1 MEDFEKSYKKADVFY
16 GNKPKTSFGK
26 SVVFPFVSGIL
37 GATLVIGT
45 CFGVPQIKEKL
56 IGESD
61 TLAST
66 TVDKQENTSSNLN
79 IQNNSTLDSTSLMS
93 LSNYSDATAA
103 IAAKV
108 QPSVVGITV
117 EYSVNSFFNQKGSA
131 TASGSGIII
140 TEDGYI
146 LTNNHI
152 VNSSSTSSYY
162 TVSEATSVK
171 VYLYGD
177 STPYDAT
184 IVGTDN
190 LTDLAVIKIDKT
202 GLQAAELG
210 DSDSVKVGSFAMAIG
225 NPLGLENSVTLGT
238 VSAVNREVTDSEGKK
253 FVLIQTDAAI
263 NSGNSGG
270 ALVNSYGQVIG
281 INTLKL
287 SGDGVEGIGFAIPI
301 NSTRDI
307 YTQLINDGKVKR
319 PYIGIS
325 CIDIDEQKSQYY
337 KLPIGVYVSEVEDFS
352 AAQKAGLKPGDVII
366 AADGTTVTNKDDL
379 DEIKYSHSI
388 GDTITLKISREGK
401 EMDISLTLAE
411 QP

>member
-1 MEDFEKSYKKADVFY
+1 MDDFEKSYKKANVFY
-16 GNKPKTSFGK
+16 EEKPKSSFGK

-37 GATLVIGT
+37 GATLVVGT

-56 IGESD
+56 IGQD

-66 TVDKQENTSSNLN
+66 TINNENSASSSAT
-79 IQNNSTLDSTSLMS
+79 QNTTTIDPTTIMS

-108 QPSVVGITV
+108 QPSVVGIKV

-152 VNSSSTSSYY
+152 VDTSSSSSFY
-162 TVSEATSVK
+162 TVSEATSIK

-177 STPYDAT
+177 STAYDAK
-184 IVGTDN
+184 IIGTDS

-202 GLQAAELG
+202 GLPAAELG
-210 DSDSVKVGSFAMAIG
+210 DSDTVKVGSFAMAIG
-225 NPLGLENSVTLGT
+225 NPLGLDNSVTLGT
-238 VSAVNREVTDSEGKK
+238 VSAVNREVTDTDGKK

-301 NSTRDI
+301 NSTKDI

-319 PYIGIS
+319 PYLGIG
-325 CIDIDEQKSQYY
+325 CIDIDEQKSEYY
-337 KLPIGVYVSEVEDFS
+337 NLPIGIYISEVEDFS

-366 AADGTTVTNKDDL
+366 AVDGTTVTTRDEL

-388 GDTITLKISREGK
+388 GDKITLKINREGK
-401 EMDISLTLAE
+401 EMDIELTLAE

>member
-1 MEDFEKSYKKADVFY
+1 MDDFEKSYKKANVFY
-16 GNKPKTSFGK
+16 EEKPKSSFGK

-37 GATLVIGT
+37 GATLVVGT

-56 IGESD
+56 IGQD

-66 TVDKQENTSSNLN
+66 TINNENSASSSAT
-79 IQNNSTLDSTSLMS
+79 QNTTTIDPTTIMS

-108 QPSVVGITV
+108 QPSVVGIKV

-152 VNSSSTSSYY
+152 VDTSSNSSFY
-162 TVSEATSVK
+162 TVSKATSIK

-177 STPYDAT
+177 STAYDAK
-184 IVGTDN
+184 IIGTDS

-202 GLQAAELG
+202 GLPAAELG
-210 DSDSVKVGSFAMAIG
+210 DSDTVKVGSFAMAIG
-225 NPLGLENSVTLGT
+225 NPLGLDNSVTLGT
-238 VSAVNREVTDSEGKK
+238 VSAVNREVTDTDGKK

-301 NSTRDI
+301 NSTKDI

-319 PYIGIS
+319 PYLGIG
-325 CIDIDEQKSQYY
+325 CIDIDEQKSEYY
-337 KLPIGVYVSEVEDFS
+337 NLPIGIYISEVEDFS

-366 AADGTTVTNKDDL
+366 AVDGTTVTTRDEL

-388 GDTITLKISREGK
+388 GDKITLKINREGK
-401 EMDISLTLAE
+401 EMDIELTLAE

>member
-1 MEDFEKSYKKADVFY
+1 MDDFEKSYKKANVFY
-16 GNKPKTSFGK
+16 EEKPKSSFGK

-37 GATLVIGT
+37 GATLVVGT

-56 IGESD
+56 IGQD

-66 TVDKQENTSSNLN
+66 TINNENSASSSAT
-79 IQNNSTLDSTSLMS
+79 QNTTTIDPTTIMS

-108 QPSVVGITV
+108 QPSVVGIKV

-152 VNSSSTSSYY
+152 VDTSSNSSFY
-162 TVSEATSVK
+162 TVSEATSIK

-177 STPYDAT
+177 STAYDAK
-184 IVGTDN
+184 IIGTDS

-202 GLQAAELG
+202 GLPAAELG
-210 DSDSVKVGSFAMAIG
+210 DSDTVKVGSFAMAIG
-225 NPLGLENSVTLGT
+225 NPLGLDNSVTLGT
-238 VSAVNREVTDSEGKK
+238 VSAVNREVTDTDGKK

-301 NSTRDI
+301 NSTKDI

-319 PYIGIS
+319 PYLGIG
-325 CIDIDEQKSQYY
+325 CIDIDEQKSEYY
-337 KLPIGVYVSEVEDFS
+337 NLPIGIYISEVEDFS

-366 AADGTTVTNKDDL
+366 AVDGTTVTTRDEL

-388 GDTITLKISREGK
+388 GDTITLKINRDGK
-401 EMDISLTLAE
+401 EMDISLTLSE

>member
-1 MEDFEKSYKKADVFY
+1 MDDFEKSYKKANVFY
-16 GNKPKTSFGK
+16 EEKPKSSFGK

-37 GATLVIGT
+37 GATLVVGT

-56 IGESD
+56 IGQD

-66 TVDKQENTSSNLN
+66 TINNENSASSSAT
-79 IQNNSTLDSTSLMS
+79 QNTTTIDPTTIMS

-108 QPSVVGITV
+108 QPSVVGIKV

-152 VNSSSTSSYY
+152 VDTSSSSSFY

-177 STPYDAT
+177 STAYDAK
-184 IVGTDN
+184 IIGTDS

-202 GLQAAELG
+202 GLPAAELG
-210 DSDSVKVGSFAMAIG
+210 DSDTVKVGSFAMAIG
-225 NPLGLENSVTLGT
+225 NPLGLDNSVTLGT
-238 VSAVNREVTDSEGKK
+238 VSAVNREVTDTDGKK

-301 NSTRDI
+301 NSTKDI

-319 PYIGIS
+319 PYLGIG
-325 CIDIDEQKSQYY
+325 CIDIDEQKSEYY
-337 KLPIGVYVSEVEDFS
+337 NLPIGIYISEVEDFS

-366 AADGTTVTNKDDL
+366 AVDGTTVTTRDEL

-388 GDTITLKISREGK
+388 GDKITLKINREGK
-401 EMDISLTLAE
+401 EMDIELTLAE

>member
-1 MEDFEKSYKKADVFY
+1 MDDFEKSYKKANGFY
-16 GNKPKTSFGK
+16 GDKPKTSFGK

-37 GATLVIGT
+37 GATLVVGT

-56 IGESD
+56 IGQD

-66 TVDKQENTSSNLN
+66 TINNENSASSSAT
-79 IQNNSTLDSTSLMS
+79 QNTTTIDPTTIMS

-108 QPSVVGITV
+108 QPSVVGIKV

-152 VNSSSTSSYY
+152 VDTSSNSSFY
-162 TVSEATSVK
+162 TVSEATSIK

-177 STPYDAT
+177 STAYDAK
-184 IVGTDN
+184 IIGTDS

-202 GLQAAELG
+202 GLPAAELG
-210 DSDSVKVGSFAMAIG
+210 DSDTVKVGSFAMAIG
-225 NPLGLENSVTLGT
+225 NPLGLDNSVTLGT
-238 VSAVNREVTDSEGKK
+238 VSAVNREVTDTDGKK

-301 NSTRDI
+301 NSTKDI

-319 PYIGIS
+319 PYLGIG
-325 CIDIDEQKSQYY
+325 CIDIDEQKSEYY
-337 KLPIGVYVSEVEDFS
+337 NLPIGIYISEVEDFS

-366 AADGTTVTNKDDL
+366 AVDGTTVTTRDEL

-388 GDTITLKISREGK
+388 GDKITLKINREGK
-401 EMDISLTLAE
+401 EMDIELTLAE

>member
-1 MEDFEKSYKKADVFY
+1 MDDFEKSYKKANVFY
-16 GNKPKTSFGK
+16 EGKPKSSFGK

-37 GATLVIGT
+37 GATLVVGT

-56 IGESD
+56 IGQD

-66 TVDKQENTSSNLN
+66 TINNENSASSSAT
-79 IQNNSTLDSTSLMS
+79 QNTTTIDPTTIMS

-108 QPSVVGITV
+108 QPSVVGIKV

-152 VNSSSTSSYY
+152 VDTSSNSSFY
-162 TVSEATSVK
+162 TVSEATSIK

-177 STPYDAT
+177 STAYDAK
-184 IVGTDN
+184 IIGTDS

-202 GLQAAELG
+202 GLPAAELG
-210 DSDSVKVGSFAMAIG
+210 DSDTVKVGSFAMAIG
-225 NPLGLENSVTLGT
+225 NPLGLDNSVTLGT
-238 VSAVNREVTDSEGKK
+238 VSAVNREVTDTDGKK

-301 NSTRDI
+301 NSTKDI

-319 PYIGIS
+319 PYLGIG
-325 CIDIDEQKSQYY
+325 CIDIDEQKSEYY
-337 KLPIGVYVSEVEDFS
+337 NLPIGIYISEVEDFS

-366 AADGTTVTNKDDL
+366 AVDGTTVTTRDEL

-388 GDTITLKISREGK
+388 GDKITLKINREGK
-401 EMDISLTLAE
+401 EMDIELTLAE

>member
-1 MEDFEKSYKKADVFY
+1 MDDFEKSYKKANVFY
-16 GNKPKTSFGK
+16 EEKPKSSFGK

-37 GATLVIGT
+37 GATLVVGT

-56 IGESD
+56 IGQD

-66 TVDKQENTSSNLN
+66 TINNENSASSSAT
-79 IQNNSTLDSTSLMS
+79 QNTTTIDPTTIMS

-108 QPSVVGITV
+108 QPSVVGIKV

-152 VNSSSTSSYY
+152 VDTSSNSSFY
-162 TVSEATSVK
+162 TVSEATSIK

-177 STPYDAT
+177 STAYDAK
-184 IVGTDN
+184 IIGTDS

-202 GLQAAELG
+202 GLPAAELG
-210 DSDSVKVGSFAMAIG
+210 DSDTVKVGSFAMAIG
-225 NPLGLENSVTLGT
+225 NPLGLDNSVTLGT
-238 VSAVNREVTDSEGKK
+238 VSAVNREVTDTDGKK

-301 NSTRDI
+301 NSTKDI

-319 PYIGIS
+319 PYLGIG
-325 CIDIDEQKSQYY
+325 CIDIDEQKSEYY
-337 KLPIGVYVSEVEDFS
+337 NLPIGIYISEVEDFS

-366 AADGTTVTNKDDL
+366 AVDGTTVTTRDEL

-388 GDTITLKISREGK
+388 GDKITLKINREGK
-401 EMDISLTLAE
+401 EMDIELTLAE

>member
-1 MEDFEKSYKKADVFY
+1 MDDFEKSYKKANVFY
-16 GNKPKTSFGK
+16 EEKPKSSFGK

-37 GATLVIGT
+37 GATLVVGT
-45 CFGVPQIKEKL
+45 CFGIPQIKEKL
-56 IGESD
+56 IGQD

-66 TVDKQENTSSNLN
+66 TINNENSASSSAT
-79 IQNNSTLDSTSLMS
+79 QNTTTIDPTTIMS

-108 QPSVVGITV
+108 QPSVVGIKV

-152 VNSSSTSSYY
+152 VDTSSNSSFY
-162 TVSEATSVK
+162 TVSEATSIK

-177 STPYDAT
+177 STAYDAK
-184 IVGTDN
+184 IIGTDS

-202 GLQAAELG
+202 GLPAAELG
-210 DSDSVKVGSFAMAIG
+210 DSDTVKVGSFAMAIG
-225 NPLGLENSVTLGT
+225 NPLGLDNSVTLGT
-238 VSAVNREVTDSEGKK
+238 VSAVNREVTDTDGKK

-301 NSTRDI
+301 NSTKDI

-319 PYIGIS
+319 PYLGIG
-325 CIDIDEQKSQYY
+325 CIDIDEQKSEYY
-337 KLPIGVYVSEVEDFS
+337 NLPIGIYISEVEDFS

-366 AADGTTVTNKDDL
+366 AVDGTTVTTRDEL

-388 GDTITLKISREGK
+388 GDKITLKINREGK
-401 EMDISLTLAE
+401 EMDIELTLAE